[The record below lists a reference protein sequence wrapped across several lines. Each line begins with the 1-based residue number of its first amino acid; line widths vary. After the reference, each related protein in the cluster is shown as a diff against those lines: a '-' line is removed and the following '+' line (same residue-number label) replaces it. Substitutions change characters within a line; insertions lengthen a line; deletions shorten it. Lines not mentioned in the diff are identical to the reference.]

1 MLAPVDLQPFLSVA
15 AGFGL
20 LLGAAIG
27 SFITLITYRLP
38 HDEPIGLTRSRCPSC
53 KATLT
58 ARDLIPIFSW
68 LMGRGKC
75 RYCKTPISARYPL
88 TELATGL
95 GTAAIL
101 LWQGE
106 LSALTI
112 AYIGFWWVAVA
123 MVVTDLEHYLLLDE
137 CQIALALFGLLYS
150 WGTGADMSSTY
161 VAVLVGGVGSA
172 GIKYLFLAVTGRDG
186 LGWGDVK
193 LFAVTGLWLGHASGF
208 IPLMVLSGFLGMG
221 MSLLWRLAGRGKV
234 FPFGP
239 AILAA
244 LFCLIFF
251 PDITAT
257 FWQLFSE
264 NLNKLLSSSPQL
276 SQL

>member
-1 MLAPVDLQPFLSVA
+1 MQFAIDLHPFLGFA
-15 AGFGL
+15 AALGL

-38 HDEPIGLTRSRCPSC
+38 HDEPIGLTRSRCTSC
-53 KATLT
+53 SATLR
-58 ARDLIPIFSW
+58 ARDLIPVISW
-68 LMGRGKC
+68 LVGRGKC
-75 RYCKTPISARYPL
+75 RYCKAAISHRYPL
-88 TELATGL
+88 TELATGI
-95 GTAAIL
+95 GTALIL

-106 LSALTI
+106 ISAVSI
-112 AYIGFWWVAVA
+112 ALVGFWWVAVA

-150 WGTGADMSSTY
+150 WGTGADPALTF
-161 VAVLVGGVGSA
+161 VAVLAGGVGSS

-193 LFAVTGLWLGHASGF
+193 LFAVAGLWLGHASGF
-208 IPLMVLSGFLGMG
+208 IPLMVLSGFFGMG
-221 MSLLWRLAGRGKV
+221 MSLLWRLAGRGKI

-251 PDITAT
+251 PDIAAT
-257 FWQLFSE
+257 FWQLLSE
-264 NLNKLLSSSPQL
+264 NLNKLLS
-276 SQL
+276 

>member
-1 MLAPVDLQPFLSVA
+1 MPAAIDLQPFLSFA
-15 AGFGL
+15 AVFAL
-20 LLGAAIG
+20 MLGAAVG

-38 HDEPIGLTRSRCPSC
+38 REEKIGLTRSRCPSC

-58 ARDLIPIFSW
+58 PRDLIPIFSW
-68 LMGRGKC
+68 LMGRGTC
-75 RYCKTPISARYPL
+75 RHCKTPISIRYPL

-106 LSALTI
+106 LSAVSI
-112 AYIGFWWVAVA
+112 ALIGFWWVAVA

-137 CQIALALFGLLYS
+137 CQIALALFGLLYG
-150 WGTGADMSSTY
+150 WGTGADLTDTL

-193 LFAVTGLWLGHASGF
+193 LFAVAGIWLGHALGF
-208 IPLMVLSGFLGMG
+208 IPLLVFSGLLGVV
-221 MSLLWRLAGRGKV
+221 MSLVWRIAGGGKF

-244 LFCLIFF
+244 LAVLIFYS
-251 PDITAT
+251 PATAT
-257 FWQLFSE
+257 FWQLYGE
-264 NLNKLLSSSPQL
+264 NLSRLFSL
-276 SQL
+276 

>member
-1 MLAPVDLQPFLSVA
+1 MLLAIDLAPFLGFA
-15 AGFGL
+15 AAIGL
-20 LLGAAIG
+20 MLGAAVG

-38 HDEPIGLTRSRCPSC
+38 RAEKIGMTRSRCPSC
-53 KATLT
+53 SATLN
-58 ARDLIPIFSW
+58 ARDLVPIFSW

-75 RYCKTPISARYPL
+75 RYCKVVIGARYPL

-95 GTAAIL
+95 GTVFIL
-101 LWQGE
+101 VWQGE
-106 LSALTI
+106 LSLLTI
-112 AYIGFWWVAVA
+112 ALVGFWWVAVA
-123 MVVTDLEHYLLLDE
+123 MIITDLEHYLLLDE
-137 CQIALALFGLLYS
+137 CQIALALFGLLYG
-150 WGTGADMSSTY
+150 WVMDFAWTDVAI
-161 VAVLVGGVGSA
+161 AVLTGGLGSA
-172 GIKYLFLAVTGRDG
+172 LLQRLFFYLTKREG

-193 LFAVTGLWLGHASGF
+193 LFAVAGFWLGHASGF

-244 LFCLIFF
+244 LFWLVFF
-251 PDITAT
+251 TDTSAT

-264 NLNKLLSSSPQL
+264 NLNKLLSYSLQIV
-276 SQL
+276 